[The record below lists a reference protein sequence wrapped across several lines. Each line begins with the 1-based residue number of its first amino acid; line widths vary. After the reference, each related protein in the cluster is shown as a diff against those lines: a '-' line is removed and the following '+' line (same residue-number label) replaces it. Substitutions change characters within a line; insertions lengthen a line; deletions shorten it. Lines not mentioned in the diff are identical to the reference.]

1 MDRGRSN
8 HLEYVFG
15 TVICNIN
22 IMSTIVKF
30 VFTTSNDFL
39 LYSAHWTPPRSIL
52 NRVPKM
58 FQVPWLCEEFYRIV
72 SKKEIEISP

>member
-1 MDRGRSN
+1 MVTEVQFLWLAHNLCPMNNKGKTMDRGRSN

-39 LYSAHWTPPRSIL
+39 LYSAH
-52 NRVPKM
+52 
-58 FQVPWLCEEFYRIV
+58 
-72 SKKEIEISP
+72 